1 MIQIFLNI
9 GNLLLLVLV
18 LLVEVAIVRPHLA
31 QVVYQL
37 EGRLVLA
44 LREFVLDRNQ
54 VLELVARIR
63 HHLQHFGVSDIGRVI
78 EKGHVWMKAQEIKHL
93 LALCLRLFHLL
104 NCVLMSKKLLFVD
117 KFSLSDFVN
126 AWSI

>member
-1 MIQIFLNI
+1 LIQIFLNI

-18 LLVEVAIVRPHLA
+18 LLVEVAVVRPHLA

-37 EGRLVLA
+37 EGRLILA

-63 HHLQHFGVSDIGRVI
+63 HHLQHLGVSDVGWII
-78 EKGHVWMKAQEIKHL
+78 EKGHVLMKAQEIKDL
-93 LALCLRLFHLL
+93 LALCLCLFHLL
-104 NCVLMSKKLLFVD
+104 NCVLMSKKLLFID
-117 KFSLSDFVN
+117 
-126 AWSI
+126 